1 MDYEEIMTK
10 ITEYFSSMLIILDI
24 CEVRKA
30 GCRRVAFPQYI
41 WHSSVI
47 VLMHIN
53 IFTDEC
59 KIFGETCT
67 HVIFRADMPMNF
79 VALLNPFLA
88 IYEILWIDKTWI
100 PSSNI
105 PSNGTRFN

>member
-1 MDYEEIMTK
+1 
-10 ITEYFSSMLIILDI
+10 
-24 CEVRKA
+24 
-30 GCRRVAFPQYI
+30 
-41 WHSSVI
+41 
-47 VLMHIN
+47 MHIN

-88 IYEILWIDKTWI
+88 IYEIL
-100 PSSNI
+100 
-105 PSNGTRFN
+105 